1 MDFVDG
7 LPASKGK
14 TTIYVVVDRLSKYA
28 HFIPISHP
36 YTAIS
41 VAHVFFDNVFKLHGM
56 PQSVVSDRDPT
67 FTSLFWKEL
76 FQLQEIEF
84 KFSSAYHPQ
93 SNGQTEVVNRT
104 LEMYLRCFTSSRP
117 KEWVK
122 WVPWVEYCYNTS
134 THSSTRKTPFE
145 IVYGR
150 APPTLLSYVPGTSQ
164 VESVDVELQ
173 ARDSVIKELKENIQ
187 QAQERM
193 RRYYNG
199 KHTEREFQV
208 GEWVFLR
215 LQPYRQASLSLRRNI
230 KLSPRFYGPYK
241 IVRRIGTVAY
251 ELELLPGTKIHPVF
265 HVSLLKCQV
274 GQQIQVQTALP
285 NVREE
290 DGMVVPLPQTVLER
304 RIKKRKA
311 ELLIHWQ
318 GLTPA
323 EATWEVEEDMKN
335 RYPDLA
341 LEVKSCLRGG
351 ELLCA

>member
-1 MDFVDG
+1 M
-7 LPASKGK
+7 
-14 TTIYVVVDRLSKYA
+14 
-28 HFIPISHP
+28 HIP
-36 YTAIS
+36 
-41 VAHVFFDNVFKLHGM
+41 
-56 PQSVVSDRDPT
+56 
-67 FTSLFWKEL
+67 
-76 FQLQEIEF
+76 
-84 KFSSAYHPQ
+84 
-93 SNGQTEVVNRT
+93 
-104 LEMYLRCFTSSRP
+104 
-117 KEWVK
+117 
-122 WVPWVEYCYNTS
+122 
-134 THSSTRKTPFE
+134 
-145 IVYGR
+145 
-150 APPTLLSYVPGTSQ
+150 
-164 VESVDVELQ
+164 
-173 ARDSVIKELKENIQ
+173 VIKELKENIQ

-193 RRYYNG
+193 RRYYNA

-251 ELELLPGTKIHPVF
+251 EMELPPETKIHPVF
-265 HVSLLKCQV
+265 HVSLLKRRV

-304 RIKKRKA
+304 RIKKKKA
-311 ELLIHWQ
+311 ELLIHLQ

-341 LEVKSCLRGG
+341 LEVKSSLRGG
-351 ELLCA
+351 ELLRA